1 MGSYIYYLCVYKK
14 SSNCPEFVGQY
25 FIIIM
30 LCLIVVYINYF
41 MLHVGICLLH
51 CDVHSFF
58 FVRLCNAVSAHK
70 PSFQIQYLI
79 QFQQENNILIYTAI
93 RTHVHMLLLCNYTTR
108 KKNSTCMYVQHA

>member
-1 MGSYIYYLCVYKK
+1 MGSYNYILFMCIQK

-25 FIIIM
+25 FILFGIIM

-79 QFQQENNILIYTAI
+79 QFQQENNIILIYTAI
-93 RTHVHMLLLCNYTTR
+93 RTHVHMLYY
-108 KKNSTCMYVQHA
+108 M